1 MSDAATVT
9 ARRRPLVRLL
19 GVLAARFPIGKSR
32 TASIGLVLTLF
43 VLLVAVAA
51 PLIAPYDPIAVDS
64 AQRLKPPS
72 ADHWLGTDQQGR
84 DVLSRTIY
92 GSRISILSAVVIVA
106 LAVLIGV
113 TVGIIAGYSG
123 GWVDEMLMRIAD
135 VFLAF
140 PPLLLAMGVAAAL
153 GPSLTNAIIATSLV
167 WWPWYARVA
176 RAEALHIKHEGFV
189 DAARTVGASNLRILI
204 THILPVAR
212 TPIIV
217 QISLSLGAAIV
228 TLASLSFIGLGAQ
241 PPVPEW
247 GTMIADGRAYLL
259 NQWWIVTAPGVAIFI
274 TIMAFN
280 LLGDGI
286 QEILSPHESNS

>member
-1 MSDAATVT
+1 MSGSAT
-9 ARRRPLVRLL
+9 APSRRRTIADRLS
-19 GVLAARFPIGKSR
+19 GLATRFPINKSR
-32 TASIGLVLTLF
+32 TARIGLALTLI
-43 VLLVAVAA
+43 VLFVAVAS

-64 AQRLKPPS
+64 AQRLQPPS
-72 ADHWLGTDQQGR
+72 AEHWLGTDQQGR
-84 DVLSRTIY
+84 DVLSRTLY

-113 TVGIIAGYSG
+113 TAGIVAGYSG
-123 GWVDEMLMRIAD
+123 GWIDETLMRIAD

-176 RAEALHIKHEGFV
+176 RAEALYIKHEGFV
-189 DAARTVGASNLRILI
+189 DAARTVGASHLRILV
-204 THILPVAR
+204 THVLPVAR

-259 NQWWIVTAPGVAIFI
+259 NQWWIVTAPGVAIFL

-286 QEILSPHESNS
+286 QEILSPHERNS